1 MLSSVPATSLHLMVV
16 SFRDSATEDIYDDRL
31 SKAGRRRLP
40 IDLWS
45 IAQRKLSQ
53 MNAVERLPDLAVPPG
68 NRLEEL
74 RGDRRGEYSIRIN
87 ERYRI
92 CFVWTP
98 EGPSEVEIVD
108 YH

>member
-1 MLSSVPATSLHLMVV
+1 
-16 SFRDSATEDIYDDRL
+16 
-31 SKAGRRRLP
+31 
-40 IDLWS
+40 
-45 IAQRKLSQ
+45 
-53 MNAVERLPDLAVPPG
+53 MNAVGRLLDLAVPPG

-74 RGDRRGEYSIRIN
+74 RGDRRGEHSIRIN

>member
-1 MLSSVPATSLHLMVV
+1 
-16 SFRDSATEDIYDDRL
+16 
-31 SKAGRRRLP
+31 
-40 IDLWS
+40 
-45 IAQRKLSQ
+45 
-53 MNAVERLPDLAVPPG
+53 MNAVESLLDLAVPPG

-74 RGDRRGEYSIRIN
+74 CGDRRGEHSLRIN

-108 YH
+108 CH

>member
-1 MLSSVPATSLHLMVV
+1 MIV
-16 SFRDSATEDIYDDRL
+16 SFRDSETEDIDDDLR

-40 IDLWS
+40 IEVWS

-53 MNAVERLPDLAVPPG
+53 MNAVERLLNLAVPPG

-74 RGDRRGEYSIRIN
+74 RADRRGEHSIRIN

>member
-1 MLSSVPATSLHLMVV
+1 MIV
-16 SFRDSATEDIYDDRL
+16 SFRDSETEDIYDDLR

-40 IDLWS
+40 IEVWS

-53 MNAVERLPDLAVPPG
+53 MNAVERLLNLAVPPG

-74 RGDRRGEYSIRIN
+74 RADRRGEHSIRIN

>member
-1 MLSSVPATSLHLMVV
+1 MIV
-16 SFRDSATEDIYDDRL
+16 SFRDSASEDIYDDRR
-31 SKAGRRRLP
+31 SRAGRRRLP
-40 IDLWS
+40 IELWR

-53 MNAVERLPDLAVPPG
+53 MNTVERLLDLAVPPG

-74 RGDRRGEYSIRIN
+74 RGDRRGSIRID

>member
-1 MLSSVPATSLHLMVV
+1 MIV
-16 SFRDSATEDIYDDRL
+16 SFRDSASEDIYDDRR
-31 SKAGRRRLP
+31 SKAGRRGLP
-40 IDLWS
+40 IELWS

-53 MNAVERLPDLAVPPG
+53 MNAVERLLDLAVPPG

-74 RGDRRGEYSIRIN
+74 RGDRRGKHSIRIN
-87 ERYRI
+87 EQYRI

>member
-1 MLSSVPATSLHLMVV
+1 MIV
-16 SFRDSATEDIYDDRL
+16 SFRDSASEDIYDDRR
-31 SKAGRRRLP
+31 SKGARRRLP
-40 IDLWS
+40 IALWS

-53 MNAVERLPDLAVPPG
+53 MNAVGRLLDLAVPPG

-74 RGDRRGEYSIRIN
+74 RGDRRGEHSVRIN

>member
-1 MLSSVPATSLHLMVV
+1 MIV
-16 SFRDSATEDIYDDRL
+16 SFRDSETEDIYDDRR

-40 IDLWS
+40 IEVWS

-53 MNAVERLPDLAVPPG
+53 MNAVERLLDLSVPPG

-74 RGDRRGEYSIRIN
+74 RGDRRGEHSIRIN
-87 ERYRI
+87 EQYRI